1 MKIEYEAIHP
11 DEGSSFKL
19 LHQKVTAEHFGWE
32 YHYHP
37 EYEIVCVLAG
47 NGTRH
52 VGNHVSNYENG
63 DLVFIG
69 PKLPHAGFGL
79 NATGPHE
86 EIVIQIKE
94 EVINQSLLTRP
105 EMSPIGE
112 LLEKARYG
120 INFTGNTKEKA
131 RKKLIKLLKLSPF
144 ERYIELLTILQLLA
158 TSSEYNLLNSQLTL
172 SSDIRK
178 HHSRIQ
184 HIFNYVEQNFQEE
197 INIKEVADLVNLTVP
212 SFCNYFKKVM
222 NTTFTDF
229 VNSYRIQQAC
239 ILLQQEK
246 TVAEVCFKCGFNNVT
261 YFDKVFKSIMRKTPS
276 EFKRKREQKN

>member
-1 MKIEYEAIHP
+1 MRVEYEAIHP

-19 LHQKVTAEHFGWE
+19 LHQKVTAEQYGWE

-79 NATGPHE
+79 NATGLHE

-105 EMSPIGE
+105 EMAPINQ

-120 INFTGNTKEKA
+120 INFTGSTKEKA

-144 ERYIELLTILQLLA
+144 DRYIELLTILQLMA
-158 TSSEYNLLNSQLTL
+158 TSSEYNLLNSQITL
-172 SSDIRK
+172 SSDVKK

-184 HIFNYVEQNFQEE
+184 NVFNYVEQNFHEE
-197 INIKEVADLVNLTVP
+197 IDIKKVAALANLTVP

-229 VNSYRIQQAC
+229 INGYRIQRAC

-246 TVAEVCFKCGFNNVT
+246 TVAEVCFECGFNNVT
-261 YFDKVFKSIMRKTPS
+261 YFDKVFKSIMQKTPS
-276 EFKRKREQKN
+276 EFKKNKEQKN